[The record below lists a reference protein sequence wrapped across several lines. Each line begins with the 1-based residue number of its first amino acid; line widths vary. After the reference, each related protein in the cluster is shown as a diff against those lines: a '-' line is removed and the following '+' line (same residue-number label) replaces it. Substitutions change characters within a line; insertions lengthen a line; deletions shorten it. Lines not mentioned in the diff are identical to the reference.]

1 MVLVHALS
9 HCFAEPHLVLAV
21 SSVCRRKGHWLR
33 GFGNGCSFW
42 VLTSHCMLWYL
53 TGCCFIYV
61 LHWGNLAHVLA
72 ASLHGSW
79 ARSLSALPIP
89 RSIAQGEQMSLLS
102 EACYMCRIL
111 LFCLCRID
119 QLRGDKV
126 TGLCLFPVYLEHW
139 RDSNALMPCTISDF
153 SLIWESACKHFWFK
167 LIKSFAFLLH
177 SSYFKEPHTSGRC
190 LYVSSGGCALCKE
203 CSDTVVQWS
212 QAGTYWNTHILFCFK
227 ALSLEESFLKSILLS
242 LNTKQINGSVWPG
255 SALSQDFA
263 LCLVTVSLPLPCGC
277 AL

>member
-72 ASLHGSW
+72 ARLHGSW

-139 RDSNALMPCTISDF
+139 RDSNALMPCTINQILAWSGSQPVNISGSNWSRVLHSYF
-153 SLIWESACKHFWFK
+153 TAVILKNLILLEDACMLVLVVVLYVKNVLTLLYNGARREHIETRIFCFVLRLWVWKNHFWNQ
-167 LIKSFAFLLH
+167 S
-177 SSYFKEPHTSGRC
+177 
-190 LYVSSGGCALCKE
+190 
-203 CSDTVVQWS
+203 CS
-212 QAGTYWNTHILFCFK
+212 L
-227 ALSLEESFLKSILLS
+227 
-242 LNTKQINGSVWPG
+242 
-255 SALSQDFA
+255 
-263 LCLVTVSLPLPCGC
+263 
-277 AL
+277 